1 MGRGPE
7 QTVFHRGH
15 KGLPGALV
23 GKDLPTKAK
32 DMGSIAGPRSSHM
45 SRGSHGH
52 ASQLLS
58 PLSRACKLR
67 LLNGAC
73 VLHQQAALLSET
85 RESLHAQQGRL
96 CTAKKLQ
103 INKS

>member
-23 GKDLPTKAK
+23 GKDLPTKAR

-58 PLSRACKLR
+58 PLSRACEP
-67 LLNGAC
+67 
-73 VLHQQAALLSET
+73 QLLSLDAVTTE
-85 RESLHAQQGRL
+85 AQTPTTCALKQE
-96 CTAKKLQ
+96 KPSQ
-103 INKS
+103 